1 MTRIC
6 ERCQCEVAIGAWPWC
21 PHGVAASSAI
31 SDTIIGGQTIET
43 LDHDEMTFYS
53 KKAIRDAADARGL
66 RLKDEWAGPH
76 DTQLTNW
83 AAAIDAYT
91 LEAARVLTSRGSHV
105 TAASPD
111 QDAALQSVKTWVKHI
126 TQWSDVEGGTE

>member
-1 MTRIC
+1 MTRVC
-6 ERCQCEVAIGAWPWC
+6 DRCGHTYAIGAWPWC

-53 KKAIRDAADARGL
+53 KKAIRDAADVRGL

-91 LEAARVLTSRGSHV
+91 LEAARVLTSRRGHA
-105 TAASPD
+105 TRERPD
-111 QDAALQSVKTWVKHI
+111 PDTALQSVTTWVKPI
-126 TQWSDVEGGTE
+126 ARWSDVK